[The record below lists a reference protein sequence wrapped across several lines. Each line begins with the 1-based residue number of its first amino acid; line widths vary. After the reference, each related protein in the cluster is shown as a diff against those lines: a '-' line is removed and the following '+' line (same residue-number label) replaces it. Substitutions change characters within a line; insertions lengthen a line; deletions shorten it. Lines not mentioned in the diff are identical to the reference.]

1 MANGTGSAYHRD
13 LLIDGTKDDD
23 QEASRTPSRRRALFG
38 TPTER
43 RQAPHRGPMERHHHH
58 RPLPEQPIEL
68 RAIAEFVENSIDA
81 NARNVTI
88 VRGREQGEH
97 YLRVVDDGEGIR
109 LNRDG
114 VPDFD
119 YVATHIC
126 DSIKRTLSARV
137 PATTFRA
144 SSASAC

>member
-1 MANGTGSAYHRD
+1 MAP
-13 LLIDGTKDDD
+13 
-23 QEASRTPSRRRALFG
+23 RTTTRRRAG
-38 TPTER
+38 RP
-43 RQAPHRGPMERHHHH
+43 RGGVRSSA
-58 RPLPEQPIEL
+58 RPRNGGKLRIGDQWNAITIIALSQNSPL